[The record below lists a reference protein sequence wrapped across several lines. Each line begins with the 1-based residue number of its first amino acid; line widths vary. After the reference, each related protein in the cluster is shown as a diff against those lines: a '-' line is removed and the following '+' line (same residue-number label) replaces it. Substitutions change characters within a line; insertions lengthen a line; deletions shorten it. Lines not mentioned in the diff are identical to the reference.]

1 MKVKSSSF
9 SVILLFFCLS
19 LIGLALIPLLPVK
32 LFPSKTLPVI
42 SVSFGMQNSAPRV
55 VEMEATSKL
64 EAMLCRIKG
73 VEGISSM
80 SGNNGGH
87 ITLRFDK
94 HTDKDAAR
102 FEVSTAIRQCWPSL
116 PSAMSYPTISQSRAE
131 NQASRAFMA
140 YTIVAPSNP
149 IIIKNYAENN
159 IKPKLAQ
166 LKGIDRIEI
175 SGATP
180 MEWRLEYDY
189 RQLESLGLQVYDLQE
204 AISNWLQKEY
214 LGTASIEGQGQEKQW
229 IRVAL
234 IPEYGGEKI
243 FDPSK
248 IEVKNID
255 GKIISLDKLVNV
267 SHREQ
272 ESTSYYRINGLNSI
286 YMTLYSE
293 EDANQIDLSR
303 RVKERTESIKPTFPN
318 GYELHLEYDNTN
330 DIQKELSK
338 VYFRSGLTLIIL
350 LLFVLLIYRDPKYLL
365 LIFLTLFM
373 NLAVA
378 VIFYYLAKLDI
389 QVYSLAG
396 ITISLTLV
404 IDNTIVMSDQMIRRH
419 NRLAFLAILA
429 ATITTIASLTIVFFM
444 SEQIRLNLQDFAI
457 VIILNLAVSLFVALF
472 LVPALIERLKMEKP
486 QGFTIR
492 RTQRFARLTA
502 VVKTRFNRFYAA
514 LCRLMWRHRIIAC
527 VLIILIFGLPVFNL
541 PEKIGNQYP
550 NPSDFKGLTGL
561 YNKTL
566 GSTFYKE
573 KIKPFTDVALGG
585 TLRLFVQKVY
595 EGSYF
600 SNERSQ
606 TMIGVTAT
614 LPNGSTVEQMN
625 NLVQRMES
633 FISSF
638 PEVGSFQTNV
648 SSRRAGIYIYFT
660 EESEKTAFPYRL
672 KSELITRSTQLG
684 GGSWSVYGLGDSF
697 SNDVREQ
704 AGNYRVSMR
713 GYNYDELWVLAEQF
727 KTRLENHRRIENVS
741 INYQFDWYKEDYNE
755 FIFELDKQRLAE
767 ENIYP
772 SQLFSALR
780 PMFGQATGAG
790 TIAGEYGMENIYLTS
805 LQSKEYDVWSMKYV
819 PGRISRDKEW
829 KLDGIAELKKTP
841 SPQNIAKD
849 NQQYVLCLQYEYVGA
864 GEQGRK
870 VLERNIEE
878 FSDSLPMGYSIENE
892 NSYYY
897 YWGKK
902 DNKQYWLLAL
912 IFVIIYFM
920 SSILF
925 NSLRQPFAVICVIPI
940 SFIGIFLTF
949 YLFHLNF
956 DQGGFASFVLLSG
969 LSVNANIY
977 IINEYNNI
985 RRKLNISPLRAYI
998 KAWNAKINPIFL
1010 TIISTILGFIP
1021 FMVGQGREAF
1031 WFPLAA
1037 GTIGGLIV
1045 SLLGSFLFLPLFMGI
1060 GKKNK

>member
-1 MKVKSSSF
+1 MKTKISSF

-19 LIGLALIPLLPVK
+19 LIGLALMPLLPVK

-73 VEGISSM
+73 IEGISSM
-80 SGNNGGH
+80 SGNNSGY

-116 PSAMSYPTISQSRAE
+116 PAAMSYPTISQSRAD

-149 IIIKNYAENN
+149 IIIQNYAENN

-204 AISNWLQKEY
+204 AISNWLQTEY
-214 LGTASIEGQGQEKQW
+214 LGTASIEGSGQEKQW

-234 IPEYGGEKI
+234 MPEYEGEKT
-243 FDPSK
+243 FDPAK
-248 IEVKNID
+248 IDIKNID
-255 GKIISLDKLVNV
+255 GKIISLDKLVKV
-267 SHREQ
+267 SHLEQ
-272 ESTSYYRINGLNSI
+272 ESSSYYRINGLNSI
-286 YMTLYSE
+286 YMTVYSE
-293 EDANQIDLSR
+293 DDANQIDLSR
-303 RVKERTESIKPTFPN
+303 RVKDRLETIKTAFPG
-318 GYELHLEYDNTN
+318 GYELHLEYDNTE

-350 LLFVLLIYRDPKYLL
+350 LLFVLLIYRNPKYLL

-373 NLAVA
+373 NIAVA
-378 VIFYYLAKLDI
+378 IIFYYLAKLDI

-404 IDNTIVMSDQMIRRH
+404 IDNTIVMSDQIIHRH

-429 ATITTIASLTIVFFM
+429 ATATTIASLSIIFFM

-457 VIILNLAVSLFVALF
+457 VIIINLTVSLFVALF

-486 QGFTIR
+486 QGIKIR
-492 RTQRFARLTA
+492 HAQRFARLTA

-514 LCRLMWRHRIIAC
+514 LCRFVWKRRVIAC
-527 VLIILIFGLPVFNL
+527 LLIILIFGLPVFNL
-541 PEKIGNQYP
+541 PEKIENQHP
-550 NPSDFKGLTGL
+550 NLSGL

-566 GSTFYKE
+566 GSTFYRE
-573 KIKPFTDVALGG
+573 KIKPYSDIALGG

-606 TMIGVTAT
+606 TMIGIAAT

-648 SSRRAGIYIYFT
+648 SSRRASIYIYFT
-660 EESEKTAFPYRL
+660 KESEKTAFPYLL

-684 GGSWSVYGLGDSF
+684 GGSWSVYGLGDGF

-704 AGNYRVSMR
+704 AGNYRVTMR
-713 GYNYDELWVLAEQF
+713 GYNYDELWELAEQF
-727 KTRLENHRRIENVS
+727 KTRLENHRRINNVS
-741 INYQFDWYKEDYNE
+741 INYQFNWYKDDYDE
-755 FIFELDKQRLAE
+755 YVFELDKQRLAE

-772 SQLFSALR
+772 SQLFSTLR
-780 PMFGQATGAG
+780 PMFGQATGVGA
-790 TIAGEYGMENIYLTS
+790 IAGEYGMENIYLKS
-805 LQSKEYDVWSMKYV
+805 RQSKEYDVWSIKYV
-819 PGRISRDKEW
+819 PGRISREKEW
-829 KLDGIAELKKTP
+829 KLDGVAELKKTQ
-841 SPQNIAKD
+841 SPQNIAKE
-849 NQQYVLCLQYEYVGA
+849 NQQYVLCLQYEYIGA
-864 GEQGRK
+864 SEQGRK

-878 FSDSLPMGYSIENE
+878 FRSGLPMGYTIESE
-892 NSYYY
+892 NQYY
-897 YWGKK
+897 YWDKK
-902 DNKQYWLLAL
+902 DNSQYWLLAL

-977 IINEYNNI
+977 IMNEYNNI
-985 RRKLNISPLRAYI
+985 RNKLNITPLRAYI
-998 KAWNAKINPIFL
+998 KAWNVKISPIFL

-1037 GTIGGLIV
+1037 GTIGGLII
-1045 SLLGSFLFLPLFMGI
+1045 SLLGSFLFLPLFMGV
-1060 GKKNK
+1060 GKR